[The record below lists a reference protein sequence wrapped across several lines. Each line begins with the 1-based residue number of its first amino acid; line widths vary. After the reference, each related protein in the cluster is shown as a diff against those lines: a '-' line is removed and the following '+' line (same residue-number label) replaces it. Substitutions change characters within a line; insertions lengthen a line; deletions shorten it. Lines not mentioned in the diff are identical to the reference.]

1 MTAICQSCQKPFTA
15 RRATARYCSGS
26 CRVAA
31 HRASAICNATE
42 DRRGHV
48 RALES
53 LPGIPI
59 TPRLSVTGSGAHVQH
74 LPSGIV
80 DAVYPGMYRILLPG
94 GGRSDMVN
102 LTRAKD
108 AVRVLQEGE

>member
-1 MTAICQSCQKPFTA
+1 M
-15 RRATARYCSGS
+15 
-26 CRVAA
+26 
-31 HRASAICNATE
+31 
-42 DRRGHV
+42 
-48 RALES
+48 
-53 LPGIPI
+53 
-59 TPRLSVTGSGAHVQH
+59 QH

-94 GGRSDMVN
+94 GGRSDIVN